1 MKVKRFDVAIVGAGP
16 AGSALAI
23 SLARKGYS
31 VVLVDKAF
39 FPREKL
45 CGDFLNPINW
55 PLFEQLGV
63 ADGLLSFEHDEVG
76 AFRISTCAG
85 DEARVDFPVQVGR
98 RRFGLGLR
106 RFYLDNLLVQAAE
119 KEGVAVQQGCR
130 VGAVARD
137 AEGWSITLEAHSA
150 KQQLHSVFLIGA
162 DGRNSLVAHRLGLAR
177 ISDGPTDYLAF
188 QLHLTRRW
196 SFPGEVQIHGFLG
209 GYAGLVG
216 LGGGTANL
224 CFTVEKR
231 RAKEDLS
238 LAALLEKFVCRNG
251 FLRECLRE
259 SEIVG
264 DIRSAYPVYFSPRR
278 CYGDGFLLVGD
289 AARVTE
295 PVTGEGIY
303 FALQSGILAGE
314 AIDGAFRRRDGTVE
328 RFAGYGRLC
337 RQAFGYRQTINRII
351 RGLIYRP
358 SLLAPLVRFS
368 SKTPFPLRPLVDRL
382 CRS

>member
-1 MKVKRFDVAIVGAGP
+1 MKVGRFDVAIVGAGP
-16 AGSALAI
+16 AGSASAI

-31 VVLVDKAF
+31 VVLLDKAF

-45 CGDFLNPINW
+45 CGDFLNPIAW

-63 ADGLLSFEHDEVG
+63 ADDLLSFEHEEVG

-85 DEARVDFPVQVGR
+85 DQARVDFPVQAGQ

-150 KQQLHSVFLIGA
+150 EKQLHSVFLIGA
-162 DGRNSLVAHRLGLAR
+162 DGRNSSVTHRLGLAKT
-177 ISDGPTDYLAF
+177 SDGPTDYLAF
-188 QLHLTRRW
+188 QLRLTRRW
-196 SFPGEVQIHGFLG
+196 SFPGEVQIHCFPG

-216 LGGGTANL
+216 LGGGAANL

-231 RAKEDLS
+231 RAKENLS
-238 LAALLEKFVCRNG
+238 LAALLEKFLCKND

-278 CYGDGFLLVGD
+278 CYGDSFLLAGD

-295 PVTGEGIY
+295 PVTGEGVY
-303 FALQSGILAGE
+303 FALKSGILAGE
-314 AIDGAFRRRDGTVE
+314 AIDGAFRRRNGTVE
-328 RFAGYGRLC
+328 QFAGYECLC
-337 RQAFGYRQTINRII
+337 RQAFSSRQTINRII

-358 SLLAPLVRFS
+358 SLLAPLVRLS
-368 SKTPFPLRPLVDRL
+368 SKTLFPLRPLVDRL
-382 CRS
+382 CRN